1 VGRRLRRVRMCRW
14 GVDSHIR
21 SFVNGRRYRDWYW
34 QDGRLRSRAGARRTD
49 GIGPLAAVTTM
60 RELMIVEATSQ
71 LGLFQVRG
79 DVLIGHFLK
88 TSLEKIDFL

>member
-1 VGRRLRRVRMCRW
+1 
-14 GVDSHIR
+14 
-21 SFVNGRRYRDWYW
+21 
-34 QDGRLRSRAGARRTD
+34 
-49 GIGPLAAVTTM
+49 M

-79 DVLIGHFLK
+79 DVLIGHLLE

>member
-1 VGRRLRRVRMCRW
+1 M
-14 GVDSHIR
+14 
-21 SFVNGRRYRDWYW
+21 
-34 QDGRLRSRAGARRTD
+34 RSRTGARRTG
-49 GIGPLAAVTTM
+49 GIGPLAAITTM

-79 DVLIGHFLK
+79 DVLIGHLLE